1 MEGRSSKRPVED
13 EDEAITVEEDEI
25 CQDDESFSRTL
36 VGKIWTDSPYN
47 IRAFKQT
54 MIQAWRSRN
63 PIEIQDLNK
72 NLFLFKFA
80 TKKEVELVC
89 KNGPWSFDRNLLILN
104 KISGNEQPSELA
116 MDRASFWVRVY
127 DLPLKLRTE
136 GMAKKL
142 GNNIG
147 NFEEMDMKEC
157 NRIGKF
163 LRIRVSLDLRKPL
176 KRGSKLNFQGKE
188 IWVDFKYEWL
198 PNFCFCCGRIGHQM
212 RDCEDIED
220 HDEDRFSDLEEKQQA
235 FGPWLRASPLPK
247 ASYEV
252 KKESCSSTCSKS
264 LFPSTSN
271 SKGQNSG
278 TAKEMEE
285 EVEQQSTSKGKQS
298 QQKAT
303 EGNQTEN
310 PGEKVTK
317 GGSVQEEVEVVAESL
332 GAVAISTVQ
341 KKGDVNLPIKE
352 VKGRKWVRQ
361 KGSKT
366 KKRPSAKALE
376 IELGKR
382 SLVDVIITDGA
393 MEAIRGGEKKKRGD
407 VVMEDCVVSSGTV
420 VLEDQHRRE
429 Q

>member
-147 NFEEMDMKEC
+147 NFEEMDMK
-157 NRIGKF
+157 
-163 LRIRVSLDLRKPL
+163 
-176 KRGSKLNFQGKE
+176 
-188 IWVDFKYEWL
+188 
-198 PNFCFCCGRIGHQM
+198 
-212 RDCEDIED
+212 
-220 HDEDRFSDLEEKQQA
+220 
-235 FGPWLRASPLPK
+235 
-247 ASYEV
+247 
-252 KKESCSSTCSKS
+252 
-264 LFPSTSN
+264 
-271 SKGQNSG
+271 
-278 TAKEMEE
+278 
-285 EVEQQSTSKGKQS
+285 
-298 QQKAT
+298 
-303 EGNQTEN
+303 
-310 PGEKVTK
+310 
-317 GGSVQEEVEVVAESL
+317 
-332 GAVAISTVQ
+332 
-341 KKGDVNLPIKE
+341 
-352 VKGRKWVRQ
+352 
-361 KGSKT
+361 
-366 KKRPSAKALE
+366 
-376 IELGKR
+376 
-382 SLVDVIITDGA
+382 
-393 MEAIRGGEKKKRGD
+393 
-407 VVMEDCVVSSGTV
+407 
-420 VLEDQHRRE
+420 
-429 Q
+429 